1 MFNAFPN
8 DEREPLMKKLIVLGI
23 GSPFGDD
30 QLGWEIVKLLKQKQ
44 SLFQFFPDKL
54 FLDYCDRPGV
64 RLLELMK
71 PAQTV
76 FLIDAIKTGDKIGSL
91 HIFKNQDIENMG
103 SRLSTHAIG
112 IAETMKIGAAMHELP
127 ENVILYGIEIGET
140 PCQFNISKPIQETI
154 NKLSNQLEKELI
166 LVLQ

>member
-8 DEREPLMKKLIVLGI
+8 DERESLMKKLIVLGI

-30 QLGWEIVKLLKQKQ
+30 QLGWEVVKLLQQKK
-44 SLFQFFPDKL
+44 SLVQFIPEKL
-54 FLDYCDRPGV
+54 FMDYCDRPGV

-71 PAQTV
+71 PARTV
-76 FLIDAIKTGDKIGSL
+76 ILIDAIKAGDKIGAL
-91 HIFKNQDIENMG
+91 HIFKNQEIENIG

-140 PCQFNISKPIQETI
+140 PYQFNISKPIQVAI
-154 NKLSNQLEKELI
+154 NKLSDQLEKELI
-166 LVLQ
+166 LIL